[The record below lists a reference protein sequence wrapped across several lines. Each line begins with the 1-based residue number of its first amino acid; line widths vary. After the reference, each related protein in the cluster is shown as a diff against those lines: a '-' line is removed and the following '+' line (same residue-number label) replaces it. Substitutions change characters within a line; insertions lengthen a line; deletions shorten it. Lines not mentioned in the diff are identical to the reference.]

1 MQERTVRQ
9 NYNPGDFTQRTNSAK
24 RLIIP
29 PGNWEAADPFLL
41 MVEDFFHVPEG
52 FPDHPHRGI
61 ETVTFVLGGELRHAD
76 NRGNSGVLGATD
88 VQWMT
93 AGGGIIHAELPH
105 QESTVH
111 SLQLWLNMPSDRKL
125 IEPGYQDLHGADS
138 LVANDDGVSVRVL
151 SGNVDGVEA
160 ATVNVVP
167 VLYLEVSMQAGK
179 RVALPVPA
187 AYNGFVHV
195 LEGSVQA
202 GAGLAQGSSGDV
214 LWLDYPEHE
223 GGDSSLT
230 ISALTEARLLV
241 VTGRPIREP
250 VVAYG
255 PFVMNSAQEIR
266 DAFDDYHAGRF
277 GGPTAAALEADE
289 AAAEAAEST
298 P

>member
-9 NYNPGDFTQRTNSAK
+9 NYSPGDFSQRPNSAK
-24 RLIIP
+24 RLIVP

-41 MVEDFFHVPEG
+41 MVEDFFHTPEG

-111 SLQLWLNMPSDRKL
+111 SLQLWLNMPSGRKL
-125 IEPGYQDLHGADS
+125 IEPFYQDLHGADAV
-138 LVANDDGVSVRVL
+138 LAGDDGISVRVL
-151 SGNVDGVEA
+151 SGSVDGVEA
-160 ATVNVVP
+160 STLNVVP
-167 VLYLEVSMQAGK
+167 VLYLEVCMEAGK
-179 RVALPVPA
+179 VIKLPIPA
-187 AYNGFVHV
+187 SYNGFVHV
-195 LEGSVQA
+195 LEGSIQA
-202 GAGLAQGSSGDV
+202 GPERQSGSSGDV
-214 LWLDYPEHE
+214 LWLDYPAHAS
-223 GGDSSLT
+223 GDSSLT
-230 ISALTEARLLV
+230 IASQTRTRLLV
-241 VTGRPIREP
+241 VTGEPIREP

-266 DAFDDYHAGRF
+266 DAFTDYHAGRF
-277 GGPTAAALEADE
+277 GGPTAAALEAE
-289 AAAEAAEST
+289 QAAAEAAET
-298 P
+298 AP